1 MDRFKEF
8 FEQVSTVFLNLTK
21 RQKIVVLSSIVAVI
35 AFIVLLILLMRGSG
49 STQSEFSGYS
59 VLFRN
64 IDPSVS
70 AQVIAQL
77 EADGVNYKLADEG
90 TILVPTKDVYKERIA
105 VASITN
111 IQGNNGR
118 VGFELFDN
126 KEFGAT
132 EDEQRVKFQRAIQGE
147 LSKTIESLE
156 PIERA
161 VVYIA
166 FPKESVFTERQTPPT
181 ASVVVKLKT
190 NTSLDLG
197 QIDGIKRIVAGS
209 IANLKVENVK
219 IVTQDGIAIGEDT
232 IALKNEQEAA
242 KIAAQVR
249 YKHEFESRYEN
260 KIIDMIASFTGSKE
274 KVTAKV
280 TMEFDFSQTDS
291 EREIFDPNSVIRSEQ
306 NIEEHKIGR
315 DKPDIGGVPGAV
327 SNIGPVQGIED
338 NKPAEQYDKTVSNTN
353 YEISKQII
361 KTKPQFATIRRI
373 TAAVAVDGRYDYVRD
388 ENGDATGVV
397 KYFPL
402 DEAEMNSITNLV
414 KQAVGYDPNR
424 GDEVTVSNIE
434 FRPNSIAVPL
444 TKFEAFMESYV
455 NPVLPAAKYVFAFIV
470 LFVLYKKVI
479 VPFMDKMLKD
489 LTPDDESLLQD
500 SMNVD
505 DEAEDTL
512 ERFKA
517 AKKRAEDEL
526 GISKD
531 FNEEDLK
538 YDVLLEKMKAIV
550 SEKSEEVASLLQ
562 GMIKNDSAFAS
573 SKEL

>member
-8 FEQVSTVFLNLTK
+8 FEQVSAVFLNLTK

-49 STQSEFSGYS
+49 STQNEFAGYS

-70 AQVIAQL
+70 AQVITQL

-111 IQGNNGR
+111 IQGNNGK

-181 ASVVVKLKT
+181 ASVVVKLKA

-209 IANLKVENVK
+209 VANLKVENVK

-232 IALKNEQEAA
+232 AALKNEQEAA

-306 NIEEHKIGR
+306 NIEEHKVGR

-338 NKPAEQYDKTVSNTN
+338 NKPAEQYDKTVANTN

-479 VPFMDKMLKD
+479 MPFMEKMLKD
-489 LTPDDESLLQD
+489 LTPDDDSLLQD

-517 AKKRAEDEL
+517 ARKRAEDEL
-526 GISKD
+526 GISQD

-550 SEKSEEVASLLQ
+550 SEKSEEVANLLQ
-562 GMIKNDSAFAS
+562 GMVKNDSAFAS

>member
-1 MDRFKEF
+1 MDGFKEF
-8 FEQVSTVFLNLTK
+8 FEQVSAVFLNLTK

-49 STQSEFSGYS
+49 STQNEFAGYS

-70 AQVIAQL
+70 AQVITQL

-111 IQGNNGR
+111 IQGNNGK

-181 ASVVVKLKT
+181 ASVVVKLKA

-209 IANLKVENVK
+209 VANLKVENVK

-232 IALKNEQEAA
+232 VALKNEQEAA

-306 NIEEHKIGR
+306 NIEEHKVGR

-338 NKPAEQYDKTVSNTN
+338 NKPAEQYDKTVANTN

-388 ENGDATGVV
+388 ENGDATGTV

-479 VPFMDKMLKD
+479 MPFMEKMLKD
-489 LTPDDESLLQD
+489 LTPDDDSLLQD

-517 AKKRAEDEL
+517 ARKRAEDEL
-526 GISKD
+526 GISQD

-550 SEKSEEVASLLQ
+550 SENSEEVANLLQ
-562 GMIKNDSAFAS
+562 GMVKIDSAFAS

>member
-8 FEQVSTVFLNLTK
+8 FEQVSAVFLNLTK

-49 STQSEFSGYS
+49 SAQNEFAGYS

-70 AQVIAQL
+70 AQVITQL

-111 IQGNNGR
+111 IQGNNGK

-181 ASVVVKLKT
+181 ASVVVKLKA

-209 IANLKVENVK
+209 VANLKVENVK

-232 IALKNEQEAA
+232 VALQNEQEAA

-306 NIEEHKIGR
+306 NIEEHKVGR

-338 NKPAEQYDKTVSNTN
+338 NKPAEQYDKTVANTN

-388 ENGDATGVV
+388 ENGDATGTV

-479 VPFMDKMLKD
+479 MPFMEKMLKD
-489 LTPDDESLLQD
+489 LTPDDDSLLQD

-517 AKKRAEDEL
+517 ARKRAEDEL
-526 GISKD
+526 GISQD

-550 SEKSEEVASLLQ
+550 SEKSEEVANLLQ
-562 GMIKNDSAFAS
+562 GMVKNDSAFAS

>member
-8 FEQVSTVFLNLTK
+8 FEQVSAVFLNLTK

-49 STQSEFSGYS
+49 STQNEFAGYS

-70 AQVIAQL
+70 AQVITQL

-111 IQGNNGR
+111 IQGNNGK

-181 ASVVVKLKT
+181 ASVVVKLKA

-209 IANLKVENVK
+209 VANLKVENVK

-232 IALKNEQEAA
+232 VALQNEQEAA

-306 NIEEHKIGR
+306 NIEEHKVGR

-444 TKFEAFMESYV
+444 TKFEAFMETYV

-479 VPFMDKMLKD
+479 MPFMEKMLKD
-489 LTPDDESLLQD
+489 LTPDDDSLLQD

-517 AKKRAEDEL
+517 ARKRAEDEL
-526 GISKD
+526 GISQD

-550 SEKSEEVASLLQ
+550 SEKSEEVANLLQ
-562 GMIKNDSAFAS
+562 GMVKNDSAFAS

>member
-70 AQVIAQL
+70 AQVITQL

-338 NKPAEQYDKTVSNTN
+338 NKPAEQYDKTVANTN

-479 VPFMDKMLKD
+479 MPFMEKMLKD
-489 LTPDDESLLQD
+489 LTPDDDSLLQD

-517 AKKRAEDEL
+517 ARKRAEDEL
-526 GISKD
+526 GISQD

-550 SEKSEEVASLLQ
+550 SEKSEEVANLLQ
-562 GMIKNDSAFAS
+562 GMVKNDSAFAS

>member
-8 FEQVSTVFLNLTK
+8 FEQVSTVFLNLTR
-21 RQKIVVLSSIVAVI
+21 RQKIVVLSSIVAVV
-35 AFIVLLILLMRGSG
+35 AFIVLLILLMRGSS
-49 STQSEFSGYS
+49 STQNEFSGYS

-70 AQVIAQL
+70 AQVITQL
-77 EADGVNYKLADEG
+77 EADGINYKLADEG

-111 IQGNNGR
+111 IQGNNGK

-132 EDEQRVKFQRAIQGE
+132 EDEQRIKFQRAIQGE

-181 ASVVVKLKT
+181 ASVVVKLKA

-232 IALKNEQEAA
+232 VALKNEQEAA

-338 NKPAEQYDKTVSNTN
+338 NKPAEQYDKTVTNTN

-388 ENGDATGVV
+388 ENGDVTGAV

-402 DEAEMNSITNLV
+402 DEAELNSITNLV

-434 FRPNSIAVPL
+434 FRPNSVIVPL
-444 TKFEAFMESYV
+444 TKFETFMESYV
-455 NPVLPAAKYVFAFIV
+455 NPVLPAAKYIFAFMV

-489 LTPDDESLLQD
+489 LAPADDSLIQD
-500 SMNVD
+500 SMNID
-505 DEAEDTL
+505 DETEDTL
-512 ERFKA
+512 EKFKA
-517 AKKRAEDEL
+517 ARKRAEDEL

-550 SEKSEEVASLLQ
+550 SEKSEEVANLLQ

>member
-8 FEQVSTVFLNLTK
+8 FEQVSAVFLNLTK

-49 STQSEFSGYS
+49 STQNEFAGYS

-70 AQVIAQL
+70 AQVITQL

-111 IQGNNGR
+111 IQGNNGK

-181 ASVVVKLKT
+181 ASVVVKLKA

-209 IANLKVENVK
+209 VANLKVENVK

-232 IALKNEQEAA
+232 VALKNEQEAA

-306 NIEEHKIGR
+306 NIEEHKVGR

-338 NKPAEQYDKTVSNTN
+338 NKPAEQYDKTVANTN

-388 ENGDATGVV
+388 ENGDATGTV

-479 VPFMDKMLKD
+479 MPFMEKMLKD
-489 LTPDDESLLQD
+489 LTPDDDSLLQD

-517 AKKRAEDEL
+517 ARKRAEDEL
-526 GISKD
+526 GISQD

-550 SEKSEEVASLLQ
+550 SEKSEEVANLLQ
-562 GMIKNDSAFAS
+562 GMVKNDSAFAS

>member
-8 FEQVSTVFLNLTK
+8 FEQVSAVFLNLTK

-49 STQSEFSGYS
+49 STQNEFAGYS

-70 AQVIAQL
+70 AQVITQL

-181 ASVVVKLKT
+181 ASVVVKLKA

-209 IANLKVENVK
+209 VANLKVENVK

-232 IALKNEQEAA
+232 VALQNEQEAA

-455 NPVLPAAKYVFAFIV
+455 NPVLPVAKYIFAFIV

-517 AKKRAEDEL
+517 ARKRAEDEL
-526 GISKD
+526 GISQD

-550 SEKSEEVASLLQ
+550 SEKSEEVANLLQ
-562 GMIKNDSAFAS
+562 GMVKNDSAFAS

>member
-49 STQSEFSGYS
+49 STQNEFAGYS

-70 AQVIAQL
+70 AQVITQL

-111 IQGNNGR
+111 IQGNNGK

-209 IANLKVENVK
+209 VANLKVENVK

-232 IALKNEQEAA
+232 IALQNEQEAA

-306 NIEEHKIGR
+306 NIEEHKVGR

-479 VPFMDKMLKD
+479 MPFMEKMLKD
-489 LTPDDESLLQD
+489 LTPDDDSLLQD

-517 AKKRAEDEL
+517 ARKRAEDEL

-550 SEKSEEVASLLQ
+550 SEKSEEVANLLQ
-562 GMIKNDSAFAS
+562 GMVKNDSAFAS

>member
-8 FEQVSTVFLNLTK
+8 FEQVSAVFLNLTK

-49 STQSEFSGYS
+49 STQNEFAGYS

-70 AQVIAQL
+70 AQVITQL

-111 IQGNNGR
+111 IQGNNGK

-306 NIEEHKIGR
+306 NIEEHKVGR

-338 NKPAEQYDKTVSNTN
+338 NKPAEQYDKTVANTN

-479 VPFMDKMLKD
+479 MPFMEKMLKD
-489 LTPDDESLLQD
+489 LTPDDDSLLQD

-517 AKKRAEDEL
+517 ARKRAEDEL
-526 GISKD
+526 GISQD

-550 SEKSEEVASLLQ
+550 SEKSEEVANLLQ
-562 GMIKNDSAFAS
+562 GMVKNDSAFAS

>member
-8 FEQVSTVFLNLTK
+8 FEQVSAVFLNLTK

-70 AQVIAQL
+70 AQVITQL

-111 IQGNNGR
+111 IQGNNGK

-181 ASVVVKLKT
+181 ASVVVKLKA

-209 IANLKVENVK
+209 VANLKVENVK

-306 NIEEHKIGR
+306 NIEEHKVGR

-338 NKPAEQYDKTVSNTN
+338 NKPAEQYDKTVANTN

-388 ENGDATGVV
+388 ENGDATWTV

-479 VPFMDKMLKD
+479 MPFMEKMLKD
-489 LTPDDESLLQD
+489 LTPDDDSLLQD

-517 AKKRAEDEL
+517 ARKRAEDEL

-550 SEKSEEVASLLQ
+550 SEKSEEVANLLQ
-562 GMIKNDSAFAS
+562 GMVKNDSAFAS

>member
-49 STQSEFSGYS
+49 STQNDFSGYS

-111 IQGNNGR
+111 IQGNNGK

-181 ASVVVKLKT
+181 ASVVVKLKA

-209 IANLKVENVK
+209 VANLKVENVK

-232 IALKNEQEAA
+232 VALKNEQEAA

-306 NIEEHKIGR
+306 NIEEHKVGR

-338 NKPAEQYDKTVSNTN
+338 NKPAEQYDKTVANTN

-388 ENGDATGVV
+388 ENGDATGTV

-479 VPFMDKMLKD
+479 MPFMEKMLKD

-526 GISKD
+526 GISQD

>member
-8 FEQVSTVFLNLTK
+8 FEQVSAVFLNLTK

-49 STQSEFSGYS
+49 STQNEFAGYS

-70 AQVIAQL
+70 AQVITQL

-181 ASVVVKLKT
+181 ASVVVKLKA

-209 IANLKVENVK
+209 VANLKVENVK

-232 IALKNEQEAA
+232 VALKNEQEAA

-306 NIEEHKIGR
+306 NIEEHKVGR

-338 NKPAEQYDKTVSNTN
+338 NKPAEQYDKTVANTN

-479 VPFMDKMLKD
+479 MPFMEKMLKD
-489 LTPDDESLLQD
+489 LTPDDDSLLQD

-517 AKKRAEDEL
+517 ARKRAEDEL
-526 GISKD
+526 GISQD

-550 SEKSEEVASLLQ
+550 SEKSEEVANLLQ
-562 GMIKNDSAFAS
+562 GMVKNDSAFAS

>member
-8 FEQVSTVFLNLTK
+8 FEQVSAVFLNLTK

-49 STQSEFSGYS
+49 STQNEFAGYS

-70 AQVIAQL
+70 AQVITQL

-111 IQGNNGR
+111 IQGNNGK

-181 ASVVVKLKT
+181 ASVVVKLKA

-209 IANLKVENVK
+209 VANLKVENVK

-232 IALKNEQEAA
+232 IALQNEQEAA

-306 NIEEHKIGR
+306 NIEEHKVGR

-479 VPFMDKMLKD
+479 MPFMEKMLKD
-489 LTPDDESLLQD
+489 LTPDDDSLLQD

-517 AKKRAEDEL
+517 ARKRAEDEL
-526 GISKD
+526 GISQD

-550 SEKSEEVASLLQ
+550 SEKSEEVANLLQ
-562 GMIKNDSAFAS
+562 GMVKNDSAFAS

>member
-8 FEQVSTVFLNLTK
+8 FEQVSAVFLNLTK

-49 STQSEFSGYS
+49 STQNEFAGYS

-70 AQVIAQL
+70 AQVITQL

-111 IQGNNGR
+111 IQGNNGK

-209 IANLKVENVK
+209 VANLKVENVK

-338 NKPAEQYDKTVSNTN
+338 NKPAEQYDKTVANTN

-361 KTKPQFATIRRI
+361 KTKPQFATIRHI
-373 TAAVAVDGRYDYVRD
+373 TAAEAIDGRYDYVHD
-388 ENGDATGVV
+388 ENGNATGGD
-397 KYFPL
+397 KYSPRH
-402 DEAEMNSITNLV
+402 EAEMNSITNLV

-479 VPFMDKMLKD
+479 MPFMEKMLKD
-489 LTPDDESLLQD
+489 LTPDDDSLLQD

-517 AKKRAEDEL
+517 ARKRAEDEL
-526 GISKD
+526 GISQD

-562 GMIKNDSAFAS
+562 GMVKNDSAFAS

>member
-8 FEQVSTVFLNLTK
+8 FEQVSAVFLNLTK

-70 AQVIAQL
+70 AQVITQL

-111 IQGNNGR
+111 IQGNNGK

-181 ASVVVKLKT
+181 ASVVVKLKA

-209 IANLKVENVK
+209 VANLKVENVK

-232 IALKNEQEAA
+232 VALKNEQEAA

-306 NIEEHKIGR
+306 NIEEHKVGR

-479 VPFMDKMLKD
+479 MPFMEKMLKD
-489 LTPDDESLLQD
+489 LTPDDDSLLQD

-517 AKKRAEDEL
+517 ARKRAEDEL
-526 GISKD
+526 GISQD

-550 SEKSEEVASLLQ
+550 SEKSEEVANLLQ
-562 GMIKNDSAFAS
+562 GMVKNDSAFAS

>member
-8 FEQVSTVFLNLTK
+8 FEQVSAVFLNLTK

-49 STQSEFSGYS
+49 STQNEFSGYS

-181 ASVVVKLKT
+181 ASVVVKLKA

-209 IANLKVENVK
+209 VANLKVENVK

-232 IALKNEQEAA
+232 VALKNEQEAA

-373 TAAVAVDGRYDYVRD
+373 TAAVAVDGRYDYERD
-388 ENGDATGVV
+388 ENGNVTGTV

-470 LFVLYKKVI
+470 LFALYKRVI
-479 VPFMDKMLKD
+479 MPFMQKMLKD
-489 LTPDDESLLQD
+489 LTPDDDSLLQD

-517 AKKRAEDEL
+517 ARKRAEDEL
-526 GISKD
+526 GISQD

>member
-8 FEQVSTVFLNLTK
+8 FEQVSAVFLNLTK

-70 AQVIAQL
+70 AQVITQL

-111 IQGNNGR
+111 IQGNNGK

-181 ASVVVKLKT
+181 ASVVVKLKA

-209 IANLKVENVK
+209 VANLKVENVK

-388 ENGDATGVV
+388 ENGDATGTV

-479 VPFMDKMLKD
+479 MPFMEKMLKD
-489 LTPDDESLLQD
+489 LTPDDDSLLQD

-517 AKKRAEDEL
+517 ARKRAEDEL
-526 GISKD
+526 GISQD

>member
-8 FEQVSTVFLNLTK
+8 FEQVSAVFLNLTK

-49 STQSEFSGYS
+49 STQNEFAGYS

-70 AQVIAQL
+70 AQVITQL

-111 IQGNNGR
+111 IQGNNGK

-147 LSKTIESLE
+147 LSKTIESLK

-181 ASVVVKLKT
+181 ASVVVKLKA

-209 IANLKVENVK
+209 VANLKVENVK

-232 IALKNEQEAA
+232 VALKNEQEAA

-306 NIEEHKIGR
+306 NIEEHKVGR

-338 NKPAEQYDKTVSNTN
+338 NKPAEQYDKTVANTN

-388 ENGDATGVV
+388 ENGDATGTV

-479 VPFMDKMLKD
+479 MPFMEKMLKD
-489 LTPDDESLLQD
+489 LTPDDDSLLQD

-505 DEAEDTL
+505 NEAEDTL

-517 AKKRAEDEL
+517 ARKRAEDEL
-526 GISKD
+526 GISQD

-550 SEKSEEVASLLQ
+550 SEKSEEVANLLQ
-562 GMIKNDSAFAS
+562 GMVKNDSAFAS

>member
-8 FEQVSTVFLNLTK
+8 FEQVSAVFLNLTK

-49 STQSEFSGYS
+49 NTQNEFAGYS

-70 AQVIAQL
+70 AQVITQL

-111 IQGNNGR
+111 IQGNNGK

-209 IANLKVENVK
+209 VANLKVENVK

-232 IALKNEQEAA
+232 IALQNEQEAA

-306 NIEEHKIGR
+306 NIEEHKVGR

-338 NKPAEQYDKTVSNTN
+338 NKPAEQYDKTVANTN

-402 DEAEMNSITNLV
+402 DETEMNSITNLV

-479 VPFMDKMLKD
+479 MPFMEKMLKD
-489 LTPDDESLLQD
+489 LTPDDDSLLQD

-517 AKKRAEDEL
+517 ARKRAEDEL
-526 GISKD
+526 GISQD

-550 SEKSEEVASLLQ
+550 SEKSEEVANLLQ
-562 GMIKNDSAFAS
+562 GMVKNDSAFAS

>member
-8 FEQVSTVFLNLTK
+8 FEQVSAVFLNLTK

-49 STQSEFSGYS
+49 STQNEFAGYS

-70 AQVIAQL
+70 AQVITQL

-111 IQGNNGR
+111 IQGNNGK

-181 ASVVVKLKT
+181 ASVVVKLKA

-209 IANLKVENVK
+209 VANLKVENVK

-232 IALKNEQEAA
+232 IALQNEQEAA

-306 NIEEHKIGR
+306 NIEEHKVGR

-338 NKPAEQYDKTVSNTN
+338 NKPAEQYDKTVANTN

-388 ENGDATGVV
+388 ENGDATGTV

-444 TKFEAFMESYV
+444 TKFESFMESYV
-455 NPVLPAAKYVFAFIV
+455 NPVLPVAKYIFAFIV

-517 AKKRAEDEL
+517 ARKRAEDEL
-526 GISKD
+526 GISQD

-550 SEKSEEVASLLQ
+550 SEKSEEVANLLQ
-562 GMIKNDSAFAS
+562 GMVKNDSAFAS

>member
-8 FEQVSTVFLNLTK
+8 FEQVSAVFLNLTK

-181 ASVVVKLKT
+181 ASVVVKLKA

-209 IANLKVENVK
+209 VANLKVENVK

-232 IALKNEQEAA
+232 VALKNEQEAA

-306 NIEEHKIGR
+306 NIEEHKVGR

-338 NKPAEQYDKTVSNTN
+338 NKPAEQYDKTVANTN

-479 VPFMDKMLKD
+479 MPFMEKMLKD
-489 LTPDDESLLQD
+489 LTPDDDSLLQD

-517 AKKRAEDEL
+517 ARKRAEDEL
-526 GISKD
+526 GISQD

>member
-8 FEQVSTVFLNLTK
+8 FEQVSAVFLNLTK

-49 STQSEFSGYS
+49 STQNEFAGYS

-70 AQVIAQL
+70 AQVITQL

-111 IQGNNGR
+111 IQGNNGK

-181 ASVVVKLKT
+181 ASVVVKLKA

-209 IANLKVENVK
+209 VANLKVENVK

-232 IALKNEQEAA
+232 VALKNEQEAA

-291 EREIFDPNSVIRSEQ
+291 EKEIFDPNSVIRSEQ
-306 NIEEHKIGR
+306 NIEEHKVGR

-338 NKPAEQYDKTVSNTN
+338 NKPAEQYDKTVANTN

-455 NPVLPAAKYVFAFIV
+455 NPVLPAAKYIFAFIV

-479 VPFMDKMLKD
+479 VPFMEKMLKD
-489 LTPDDESLLQD
+489 LTPDDDSLLQD

-517 AKKRAEDEL
+517 ARKRAEDEL
-526 GISKD
+526 GISQD

-550 SEKSEEVASLLQ
+550 SEKSEEVANLLQ
-562 GMIKNDSAFAS
+562 GMVKNDSAFAS

>member
-1 MDRFKEF
+1 MDRFKDF
-8 FEQVSTVFLNLTK
+8 FEQVSAVFLNLTK

-49 STQSEFSGYS
+49 STQSEFAGYS

-64 IDPSVS
+64 IDPTVS
-70 AQVIAQL
+70 AQVITQL
-77 EADGVNYKLADEG
+77 EADGVKYKLADEG

-111 IQGNNGR
+111 ISGNNGK

-181 ASVVVKLKT
+181 ASVVVKLKS
-190 NTSLDLG
+190 NTALDMG

-209 IANLKVENVK
+209 VANLSTENVK

-232 IALKNEQEAA
+232 VALQNEQEAA
-242 KIAAQVR
+242 KIKAQVR
-249 YKHEFESRYEN
+249 YKHEFESRYES
-260 KIIDMIASFTGSKE
+260 KIIDMIASFTGSKD

-280 TMEFDFSQTDS
+280 SIDFDFSQTDS
-291 EREIFDPNSVIRSEQ
+291 EKEIFDPNSVIRSEQ

-338 NKPAEQYDKTVSNTN
+338 NKPAEQYDKTVANTN
-353 YEISKQII
+353 YEISKQVI

-388 ENGDATGVV
+388 ENGEITN
-397 KYFPL
+397 KIQYIPL
-402 DEAEMNSITNLV
+402 DEVEMNSITNLV

-434 FRPNSIAVPL
+434 FRPNNVVAPL
-444 TKFEAFMESYV
+444 TKFETFMESYI
-455 NPVLPAAKYVFAFIV
+455 NPVLPAAKYIFAFIV

-479 VPFMDKMLKD
+479 VPFMNKMLMD
-489 LTPDDESLLQD
+489 LAPDDDSLLQD
-500 SMNVD
+500 GMNVD

-517 AKKRAEDEL
+517 ARKRAEDEL
-526 GISKD
+526 GINED

-550 SEKSEEVASLLQ
+550 SEKSEEVANLLQ
-562 GMIKNDSAFAS
+562 GMVKNDSVFAS

>member
-8 FEQVSTVFLNLTK
+8 FEQVSAVFLNLTK

-49 STQSEFSGYS
+49 STQNEFAGYS

-70 AQVIAQL
+70 AQVITQL

-181 ASVVVKLKT
+181 ASVVVKLKA

-209 IANLKVENVK
+209 VANLKVENVK

-232 IALKNEQEAA
+232 VALQNEQEAA

-306 NIEEHKIGR
+306 NIEEHKVGR

-479 VPFMDKMLKD
+479 MPFMEKMLKD
-489 LTPDDESLLQD
+489 LTPDDDSLLQD

-517 AKKRAEDEL
+517 ARKRAEDEL
-526 GISKD
+526 GISQD

-550 SEKSEEVASLLQ
+550 SEKSEEVANLLQ
-562 GMIKNDSAFAS
+562 GMVKNDSAFAS

>member
-49 STQSEFSGYS
+49 GAQSEFSGYS

-111 IQGNNGR
+111 IQGNNGK

-209 IANLKVENVK
+209 VANLKVENVK

-232 IALKNEQEAA
+232 VALKNEQEAA

-306 NIEEHKIGR
+306 NIEEHKVGR

-338 NKPAEQYDKTVSNTN
+338 NKPAEQYDKTVANTN

-388 ENGDATGVV
+388 ENGDATGTV

-455 NPVLPAAKYVFAFIV
+455 NPVLPVAKYIFAFIV

-479 VPFMDKMLKD
+479 MPFMEKMLKD
-489 LTPDDESLLQD
+489 LTPDDDSLLQD

-517 AKKRAEDEL
+517 ARKRAEDER
-526 GISKD
+526 GISQD

>member
-49 STQSEFSGYS
+49 STQNEFAGYS

-70 AQVIAQL
+70 AQVITQL

-111 IQGNNGR
+111 IQGNNGK

-181 ASVVVKLKT
+181 ASVVVKLKA

-209 IANLKVENVK
+209 VANLKVENVK

-232 IALKNEQEAA
+232 VALKNEQEAA

-306 NIEEHKIGR
+306 NIEEHKVGR

-338 NKPAEQYDKTVSNTN
+338 NKPAEQYDKTVANTN

-479 VPFMDKMLKD
+479 MPFMEKMLKD
-489 LTPDDESLLQD
+489 LTPDDDSLLQD

-517 AKKRAEDEL
+517 ARKRAEDEL
-526 GISKD
+526 GISQD

-550 SEKSEEVASLLQ
+550 SEKSEEVANLLQ
-562 GMIKNDSAFAS
+562 GMVKNDSAFAS

>member
-8 FEQVSTVFLNLTK
+8 FEQVSAVFLNLTK

-49 STQSEFSGYS
+49 STQNEFAGYS

-70 AQVIAQL
+70 AQVITQL

-388 ENGDATGVV
+388 ENGDATGTV

-479 VPFMDKMLKD
+479 MPFMEKMLKD
-489 LTPDDESLLQD
+489 LTPDDDSLLQD

-517 AKKRAEDEL
+517 ARKRAEDEL
-526 GISKD
+526 GISQD

>member
-8 FEQVSTVFLNLTK
+8 FEQVSAVFLNLTK

-111 IQGNNGR
+111 IQGNNGK

-181 ASVVVKLKT
+181 ASVVVKLKA

-209 IANLKVENVK
+209 VANLKVENVK

-232 IALKNEQEAA
+232 VALKNEQEAA

-306 NIEEHKIGR
+306 NIEEHKVGR

-338 NKPAEQYDKTVSNTN
+338 NKPAEQYDKTVANTN

-479 VPFMDKMLKD
+479 MPFMEKMLKD
-489 LTPDDESLLQD
+489 LTPDDDSLLQD

-517 AKKRAEDEL
+517 ARKRAEDEL
-526 GISKD
+526 GISQD

-550 SEKSEEVASLLQ
+550 SEKSEEVANLLQ
-562 GMIKNDSAFAS
+562 GMVKNDSAFAS

>member
-8 FEQVSTVFLNLTK
+8 FEQVSAVFLNLTK

-209 IANLKVENVK
+209 VANLKVENVK

-306 NIEEHKIGR
+306 NIEEHKVGR

-338 NKPAEQYDKTVSNTN
+338 NKPAEQYDKTVANTN

-444 TKFEAFMESYV
+444 TKFESFMESYV

-479 VPFMDKMLKD
+479 MPFMEKMLKD

-517 AKKRAEDEL
+517 ARKRAEDEL
-526 GISKD
+526 GISQD

>member
-8 FEQVSTVFLNLTK
+8 FEQVSAVFLNLTK

-49 STQSEFSGYS
+49 SAQSEFSGYS

-70 AQVIAQL
+70 AQVITQL

-111 IQGNNGR
+111 IQGNNGK

-209 IANLKVENVK
+209 VANLKVENVK

-338 NKPAEQYDKTVSNTN
+338 NKPAEQYDKTVANTN

-479 VPFMDKMLKD
+479 MPFMEKMLKD
-489 LTPDDESLLQD
+489 LTPDDDSLLQD
-500 SMNVD
+500 SMDVD

-526 GISKD
+526 GISQD

-550 SEKSEEVASLLQ
+550 SEKSEEVANLLQ
-562 GMIKNDSAFAS
+562 GMVKNDSAFAS

>member
-8 FEQVSTVFLNLTK
+8 FEQVSAVFLNLTK

-49 STQSEFSGYS
+49 STQNEFAGYS

-70 AQVIAQL
+70 AQVITQL

-90 TILVPTKDVYKERIA
+90 TILVPTKDVYRERIA

-111 IQGNNGR
+111 IQGNNGK

-181 ASVVVKLKT
+181 ASVVVKLKA

-209 IANLKVENVK
+209 VANLKVENVK

-232 IALKNEQEAA
+232 IALQNEQEAA

-306 NIEEHKIGR
+306 NIEEHKVGR

-338 NKPAEQYDKTVSNTN
+338 NKPAEQYDKTVANTN

-388 ENGDATGVV
+388 ENGDATGTV

-479 VPFMDKMLKD
+479 MPFMEKMLKD
-489 LTPDDESLLQD
+489 LTPDDDSLLQD

-517 AKKRAEDEL
+517 ARKRAEDEL
-526 GISKD
+526 GISQD

-550 SEKSEEVASLLQ
+550 SEKSEEVANLLQ
-562 GMIKNDSAFAS
+562 GMVKNDSAFAS

>member
-8 FEQVSTVFLNLTK
+8 FEQVSAVFLNLTK

-49 STQSEFSGYS
+49 STQNEFAGYS

-70 AQVIAQL
+70 AQVITQL

-181 ASVVVKLKT
+181 ASVVVKLKA

-209 IANLKVENVK
+209 VANLKVENVK

-232 IALKNEQEAA
+232 VALKNEQEAA

-306 NIEEHKIGR
+306 NIEEHKVGR

-388 ENGDATGVV
+388 ENGDATGTV

-479 VPFMDKMLKD
+479 MPFMEKMLKD
-489 LTPDDESLLQD
+489 LTPDDDSLLQD

-550 SEKSEEVASLLQ
+550 SEKSEEVANLLQ
-562 GMIKNDSAFAS
+562 GMVKNDSAFAS

>member
-8 FEQVSTVFLNLTK
+8 FEQVSAVFLNLTK

-49 STQSEFSGYS
+49 STQNEFAGYS

-70 AQVIAQL
+70 AQVITQL

-181 ASVVVKLKT
+181 ASVVVKLKA

-209 IANLKVENVK
+209 VANLKVENVK

-232 IALKNEQEAA
+232 VALKNEQEAA

-338 NKPAEQYDKTVSNTN
+338 NKPAEQYDKTVANTN

-388 ENGDATGVV
+388 ENGDATGTV

-479 VPFMDKMLKD
+479 MPFMEKMLKD
-489 LTPDDESLLQD
+489 LTPDDDSLLQD

-517 AKKRAEDEL
+517 ARKRAEDEL
-526 GISKD
+526 GISQD

-550 SEKSEEVASLLQ
+550 SEKSEEVANLLQ
-562 GMIKNDSAFAS
+562 GMVKNDSAFAS

>member
-8 FEQVSTVFLNLTK
+8 FEQVSAVFLNLTK

-49 STQSEFSGYS
+49 STQNEFAGYS

-181 ASVVVKLKT
+181 ASVVVKLKA

-209 IANLKVENVK
+209 VANLKVENVK

-232 IALKNEQEAA
+232 VALKNEQEAA

-306 NIEEHKIGR
+306 NIEEHKVGR

-338 NKPAEQYDKTVSNTN
+338 NKPAEQYDKTVANTN

-479 VPFMDKMLKD
+479 MPFMEKMLKD
-489 LTPDDESLLQD
+489 LTPDDDSLLQD

-517 AKKRAEDEL
+517 ARKRAEDEL
-526 GISKD
+526 GISQD

-550 SEKSEEVASLLQ
+550 SEKSEEVANLLQ
-562 GMIKNDSAFAS
+562 GMVKNDSAFAS

>member
-8 FEQVSTVFLNLTK
+8 FEQVSAVFLNLTK

-49 STQSEFSGYS
+49 STQNEFAGYS

-70 AQVIAQL
+70 AQVITQL

-111 IQGNNGR
+111 IQGNNGK

-209 IANLKVENVK
+209 VANLKVENVK

-232 IALKNEQEAA
+232 VALQNEQEAA

-306 NIEEHKIGR
+306 NIEEHKVGR
-315 DKPDIGGVPGAV
+315 DKPDVGGVPGAV

-338 NKPAEQYDKTVSNTN
+338 NKPAEQYDKTVANTN

-388 ENGDATGVV
+388 ENGDATGTV

-479 VPFMDKMLKD
+479 MPFMEKMLKD
-489 LTPDDESLLQD
+489 LTPDDDSLLQD

-517 AKKRAEDEL
+517 ARKRAEDEL
-526 GISKD
+526 GISQD

-550 SEKSEEVASLLQ
+550 SEKSEEVANLLQ
-562 GMIKNDSAFAS
+562 GMVKNDSAFAS

>member
-8 FEQVSTVFLNLTK
+8 FEQVSAVFLNLTK

-49 STQSEFSGYS
+49 STQNEFAGYS

-70 AQVIAQL
+70 AQVITQL

-111 IQGNNGR
+111 IQGNNGK

-181 ASVVVKLKT
+181 ASVVVKLKA

-209 IANLKVENVK
+209 VANLKVENVK

-306 NIEEHKIGR
+306 NIEEHKVGR

-338 NKPAEQYDKTVSNTN
+338 NKPAEQYDKTVANTN

-388 ENGDATGVV
+388 ENGDATGTV

-479 VPFMDKMLKD
+479 MPFMEKMLKD
-489 LTPDDESLLQD
+489 LTPDDDSLLQD

-550 SEKSEEVASLLQ
+550 SEKSEEVANLLQ
-562 GMIKNDSAFAS
+562 GMVKNDSAFAS

>member
-8 FEQVSTVFLNLTK
+8 FEQVSAVFLNLTK

-49 STQSEFSGYS
+49 STQNEFAGYS

-70 AQVIAQL
+70 AQVITQL

-111 IQGNNGR
+111 IQGNNGK

-209 IANLKVENVK
+209 VANLKVENVK

-232 IALKNEQEAA
+232 VALQNEQEAA

-306 NIEEHKIGR
+306 NIEEHKVGR

-338 NKPAEQYDKTVSNTN
+338 NKPAEQYDKTVANTN

-479 VPFMDKMLKD
+479 MPFMEKMLKD
-489 LTPDDESLLQD
+489 LTPDDDSLLQD

-517 AKKRAEDEL
+517 ARKRAEDEL
-526 GISKD
+526 GISQD

-550 SEKSEEVASLLQ
+550 SEKSEEVANLLQ
-562 GMIKNDSAFAS
+562 GMVKNDSAFAS